1 MMLRYV
7 EICWDMLRYV
17 DMFRS
22 PDIDAINMPST
33 GSMGG
38 FQDLRPPASSHPWC
52 QTLTRTRQR
61 SLKLLIETCCPY
73 FCLHGLVW
81 FSHFQHG
88 SNGSHCPSVCYCV
101 FFGSYS
107 LHQENE
113 EAVVKGGRSF
123 YWNILKY
130 FEVYTVYQDISR
142 YIKIYQDIS
151 RYIKIYQVH
160 QVHQT
165 FLSFEGANW
174 AIGQCLFHW
183 KSWSVSW
190 PVRQYIW
197 YRMYVNSMLS
207 MPMHCMPLR
216 STTQCHCRPFC
227 CSEIDTK
234 CQRYAATRYARNLL
248 NKKTPARQATLG
260 CGYLPDTSRVM
271 WMAVDTNWCH
281 RHADQASPPCSSLV
295 LAQDA
300 RSSLPRKTLFERN
313 SVDTNETWRDY
324 IDTMNRYI

>member
-1 MMLRYV
+1 MLRYV

-113 EAVVKGGRSF
+113 EAVVKGGKEF
-123 YWNILKY
+123 LLKY
-130 FEVYTVYQDISR
+130 FEIFWSIYSISR

-151 RYIKIYQVH
+151 RYIKYIKYIKH
-160 QVHQT
+160 
-165 FLSFEGANW
+165 SW
-174 AIGQCLFHW
+174 ALKVPIGQLGDVCFIGSLGVFPGLSVNTFGTGCMWTVCSVCLCIVCLCGAQLSAIVGHFAVA
-183 KSWSVSW
+183 KST
-190 PVRQYIW
+190 P
-197 YRMYVNSMLS
+197 NANAT
-207 MPMHCMPLR
+207 PLR
-216 STTQCHCRPFC
+216 ATPGTSWTRKHQLARPP
-227 CSEIDTK
+227 
-234 CQRYAATRYARNLL
+234 L
-248 NKKTPARQATLG
+248 
-260 CGYLPDTSRVM
+260 
-271 WMAVDTNWCH
+271 AVDIFQILPGWCGWRWIPTDVTGTPTKRH
-281 RHADQASPPCSSLV
+281 RPAPLSCWPKTHAV
-295 LAQDA
+295 LCQEKHY
-300 RSSLPRKTLFERN
+300 S
-313 SVDTNETWRDY
+313 NETL
-324 IDTMNRYI
+324 